1 MAELIPSGL
10 DTQLVTM
17 IAVFAG
23 GLLLGVLL
31 AMLVALRKQGH
42 DKARIAALETQ
53 VKQEERLEAERDE
66 AIELARER
74 LAATF
79 ETLAGKSLQTS
90 TQQFLQLAREN
101 LGGFQTRAEASF
113 EAREKA
119 IEDLVRPISEALKK
133 TESQIHE
140 IEKDRREAF
149 GQIQQFLQHMGD
161 TQVQLQTE
169 TARLVAA
176 LKRPEVRGQWGE
188 ISLKRLVELAGMT
201 ENCDFYEQEHHTGSE
216 GAIRPDMIVRL
227 PENRELIVDVK
238 TPLDAYVEAVEATDE
253 SARQIALK
261 RHARIV
267 KDRIREL
274 AGKEYWSQFRNSP
287 EFVILFVPGDQFL
300 AAALDQDSSLLEEAL
315 RQKIILATPT
325 SFVALLKAVAYGWRQ
340 LALADNAER
349 IRDLAEEL
357 YARVGTFTEHFARVG
372 QQLDGSVEAFNKAVA
387 SLERRV
393 LPGARKFVELGV
405 QARKQIVDLEPIET
419 GTRPV
424 PAEEE

>member
-169 TARLVAA
+169 TA
-176 LKRPEVRGQWGE
+176 
-188 ISLKRLVELAGMT
+188 
-201 ENCDFYEQEHHTGSE
+201 
-216 GAIRPDMIVRL
+216 
-227 PENRELIVDVK
+227 
-238 TPLDAYVEAVEATDE
+238 
-253 SARQIALK
+253 
-261 RHARIV
+261 
-267 KDRIREL
+267 
-274 AGKEYWSQFRNSP
+274 
-287 EFVILFVPGDQFL
+287 
-300 AAALDQDSSLLEEAL
+300 
-315 RQKIILATPT
+315 
-325 SFVALLKAVAYGWRQ
+325 
-340 LALADNAER
+340 
-349 IRDLAEEL
+349 
-357 YARVGTFTEHFARVG
+357 
-372 QQLDGSVEAFNKAVA
+372 
-387 SLERRV
+387 
-393 LPGARKFVELGV
+393 
-405 QARKQIVDLEPIET
+405 
-419 GTRPV
+419 
-424 PAEEE
+424 

>member
-201 ENCDFYEQEHHTGSE
+201 ENCDFYEQEHHTGNE

-253 SARQIALK
+253 SARRIALK

-405 QARKQIVDLEPIET
+405 QARKQIADLEPIET